1 LGKLFL
7 FLSVFTQI
15 AGAQLILLPLFKVKY
30 RYLFIFLLTVYSYL
44 NIQFTVSEKLFDAEL
59 TDIHLFGVL
68 MSVVLFIWE
77 FNRLVET
84 NLSRLVSNGLKKI
97 HPLIILFFASM
108 VNVVLATFI
117 TLLLLDIVL
126 IAPFQYDFS
135 HSKLLL
141 AFGFRVNLFLN
152 CVNAIVFYMN
162 RLKQTQLEAEQLK
175 KESIEAQFET
185 LHNQVNPHF
194 MFNCFNVLSN
204 LVYKDPDTSSQF
216 IAQLSNVYRYLLQS
230 QQKKVVALQEELSFI
245 ESYLYLL
252 KMRYGDNLIIEKKLD
267 SETEN
272 FYVAPASLQMLIEN
286 AIKHNIVSKNNPL
299 TIKLYSKNGSIVV
312 SNNLQ
317 EKEFKEEST
326 HRGLQNIQS
335 RYRLLSDETVLIE
348 KLTSEFKVTIPL
360 LRLQ

>member
-1 LGKLFL
+1 MF
-7 FLSVFTQI
+7 S
-15 AGAQLILLPLFKVKY
+15 VKY
-30 RYLFIFLLTVYSYL
+30 RYIFILLLAVYSYL
-44 NIQFTVSEKLFDAEL
+44 NIQFTVGEKLFDAEL
-59 TDIHLFGVL
+59 TDIYLFGVL
-68 MSVVLFIWE
+68 SAVVLLIWE
-77 FNRLVET
+77 FNRLVEV
-84 NLSRLVSNGLKKI
+84 NLDRIRQTFLRKV
-97 HPLIILFFASM
+97 HPLIILFLASM
-108 VNVVLATFI
+108 INVVLASFI
-117 TLLLLDIVL
+117 TLFLLDIVL
-126 IAPFQYDFS
+126 IAPLQYDFS

-175 KESIEAQFET
+175 KESIEAQFEA
-185 LHNQVNPHF
+185 LRNQVNPHF

-252 KMRYGDNLIIEKKLD
+252 KMRHGDNLIIEKNLTAEPE
-267 SETEN
+267 S

-286 AIKHNIVSKNNPL
+286 AIKHNIVSKSNPL
-299 TIKLYSKNGSIVV
+299 TIRLYSKNGSIVV

-326 HRGLQNIQS
+326 QRGLQNIQS
-335 RYRLLSDETVLIE
+335 RYRLLSDEKVVIE
-348 KLTSEFKVTIPL
+348 KLAQEFRVTIPL
-360 LRLQ
+360 LQLQ

>member
-1 LGKLFL
+1 
-7 FLSVFTQI
+7 VFS
-15 AGAQLILLPLFKVKY
+15 VKY
-30 RYLFIFLLTVYSYL
+30 RYVFILLLAVYSYL
-44 NIQFTVSEKLFDAEL
+44 NIQFTVGEKLFDTEL
-59 TDIHLFGVL
+59 TSIHLFGVL
-68 MSVVLFIWE
+68 AAVVLLIWE
-77 FNRLVET
+77 FNRLVEI
-84 NLSRLVSNGLKKI
+84 NLDRFSSGFFEKM
-97 HPLIILFFASM
+97 HPLLILFVGSMFNVVFASF
-108 VNVVLATFI
+108 V
-117 TLLLLDIVL
+117 TLFLLDIVL
-126 IAPFQYDFS
+126 IAPLQYDFS

-175 KESIEAQFET
+175 KESIEAQFEA
-185 LHNQVNPHF
+185 LRNQVNPHF

-230 QQKKVVALQEELSFI
+230 QQKKIVTLQEELSFI

-252 KMRYGDNLIIEKKLD
+252 KMRHGDNLIIEKKVIAEPD
-267 SETEN
+267 S

-286 AIKHNIVSKNNPL
+286 AIKHNVVSKSNPL
-299 TIKLYSKNGSIVV
+299 TIRLYSDNGSIVV

-326 HRGLQNIQS
+326 KRGLQNIQS
-335 RYRLLSDETVLIE
+335 RYRLLSDEKVVIE
-348 KLTSEFKVTIPL
+348 KLTHEFRVTIPL
-360 LRLQ
+360 LQLQ